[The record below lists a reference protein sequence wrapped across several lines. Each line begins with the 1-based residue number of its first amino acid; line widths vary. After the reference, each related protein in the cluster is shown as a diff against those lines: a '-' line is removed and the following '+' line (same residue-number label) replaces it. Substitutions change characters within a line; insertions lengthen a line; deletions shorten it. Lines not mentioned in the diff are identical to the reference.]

1 MLSLVTYGPSYV
13 SPNTVVGAEEAKKF
27 FPESYTASDQDME
40 MDMFADYDEVT
51 EKVNSLWLNNRQ
63 ISNFN

>member
-27 FPESYTASDQDME
+27 FPENYTVSDQDME
-40 MDMFADYDEVT
+40 MALYADYDEYT
-51 EKVNSLWLNNRQ
+51 NKVSS
-63 ISNFN
+63 II